1 MKINKILLVALSVVM
16 TVSASAQTT
25 KKEMRKDIYR
35 TGSNYFAYPGPRQ
48 QKLTTPPQGYE
59 PFYIFHYARHGSRY
73 MSSNSFYE
81 TAINMLD
88 SAKNVGLLSEKGNEV
103 LEKLRIGYADAWH
116 RDGDLTR
123 LGGKQHREIAQ
134 RMVERFNSLL
144 SQPLYVDAKSST
156 SRRCMLSM
164 FNFCTELQSLNPS
177 LDIQMNASK
186 HDFNYV
192 VENQAFKPSSTQQG
206 DALWKR
212 AGEYFEKAHDSRR
225 LMASLLTD
233 PSRVSPAFSGRT
245 LMEALY
251 NVAQDLQNVPELN
264 ISLIDIFTPDEL
276 FDMWQGYNMSWLI
289 DTGLVPG
296 STPAYHL
303 LDEVVDSLVTGAD
316 RVIKEGKPTLT
327 LRFSHDS
334 SVLPLSYYL
343 GLKEVM
349 GGTDNLSA
357 IYKYISIDKIIPMA
371 ANIQIVFYRK
381 SGSDD
386 ILVKFLL
393 NENETTVPALKT
405 KTAPYYKWADAKSQ
419 IQKVRMNL

>member
-59 PFYIFHYARHGSRY
+59 PFYIFHYGRHGSRY

-88 SAKNVGLLSEKGNEV
+88 SAKNVGLLSEKDNEV

-116 RDGDLTR
+116 RDGDLTT

-144 SQPLYVDAKSST
+144 SQPLHVDAKSST

-343 GLKEVM
+343 GLKEAM
-349 GGTDNLSA
+349 GGTDNLPA

-405 KTAPYYKWADAKSQ
+405 KTAPYYKWADVKSQ